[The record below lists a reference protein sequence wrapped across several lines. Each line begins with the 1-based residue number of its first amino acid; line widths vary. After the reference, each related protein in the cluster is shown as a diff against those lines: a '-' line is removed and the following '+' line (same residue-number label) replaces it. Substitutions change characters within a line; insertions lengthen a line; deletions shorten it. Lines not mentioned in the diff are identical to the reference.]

1 MVKTRILLV
10 DDSEQ
15 GRLSVRLILE
25 RTAWFQVVGEACD
38 GVDGVTQATALLP
51 DVVLLDIGM
60 PRLNGIEAAKKIRQ
74 ACPESKIIFLTQ
86 EHDSDVRK
94 AALDTG
100 GVAYLLKS
108 HANELK
114 TTIQTA
120 MLTVLQT
127 ARARLLVSEESSS
140 A

>member
-1 MVKTRILLV
+1 MKTRILLV

-15 GRLSVRLILE
+15 WRLSVRLILE
-25 RTAWFQVVGEACD
+25 RTAWFHVVGEACD
-38 GVDGVTQATALLP
+38 GVEAVTQATALLP
-51 DVVLLDIGM
+51 DVVVLDIGM

-108 HANELK
+108 HANYELK

-127 ARARLLVSEESSS
+127 ARAKLSVSEESSS